1 MSKDVAPFKKV
12 SVSVDI
18 SVATNNDAITYLLY
32 QSLRQAGLLKF
43 DDPYDDHPN
52 LAMTSA
58 MFRSKLS
65 TVVNQIL
72 TELPLE
78 LVSA

>member
-1 MSKDVAPFKKV
+1 MEDLAPFKRV

-18 SVATNNDAITYLLY
+18 TVATNNDAITYLLY
-32 QSLRQAGLLKF
+32 QSLRQADLLKF
-43 DDPYDDHPN
+43 DDPHDDHPN
-52 LAMTSA
+52 LAMTSSLL
-58 MFRSKLS
+58 RSKLS
-65 TVVNQIL
+65 AVVSQIL